1 MKTIA
6 PMLLLAFAAPVA
18 AQSQGGGMPG
28 YGQQSGQARPD
39 PAQMFIQQLDADKDG
54 KVSLEEFL
62 APGKKQFAQIDKN
75 GDGYITQDEAQA
87 FQEEMRKRMEQ
98 MRQQMQQQRGQQQ
111 QQQPGGYGQY
121 PQR

>member
-1 MKTIA
+1 MKNIA

-28 YGQQSGQARPD
+28 YGQPQGGARPD
-39 PAQMFIQQLDADKDG
+39 PAQMFIQQLDANKDG

-62 APGKKQFAQIDKN
+62 APGTRQFGQIDKD
-75 GDGYITQDEAQA
+75 GDGYITPDEAKA
-87 FQEEMRKRMEQ
+87 FQEEMQKRMEQ

-111 QQQPGGYGQY
+111 GQPGGYGQY